1 MHVLWL
7 ASWYPDVY
15 EPMNG
20 DFIQRNARAVA
31 EHLPLT
37 VIHLA
42 QAGKET
48 NTKKDWIKRKENQ
61 LEEWVCSFSY
71 KKTGI
76 IFIDKIRYHLKY
88 RMLYRKVLLQYLK
101 QYGKP
106 DLVHV
111 HVPMKA
117 GMIARRF
124 ARDWQVPYIVSE
136 HASMYD
142 TDAKESFD
150 KRSRFFRQNTAKV
163 FREAAIVT
171 NVSAAIAIKLK
182 QLFQVKQLE
191 VIHNLAD
198 TGLFRYQSST
208 APSTFT
214 WIHVSSLLP
223 QKNAEGM
230 IEAFDQLYQLR
241 QDWQLVVVGP
251 ASGSFKKMVENKGLS
266 GSIFFTGELSYAEVA
281 QQMQQSSAL
290 VLFSRQENF
299 PCVIVEALC
308 CGLPVVSST
317 AGGVAEAIN
326 ETNGL
331 LVDPGRVLQLTNTL
345 HQLMNQYQQYNRELI
360 AIEAV
365 KKYSHTVI
373 AGQIIQLY
381 QKLLY

>member
-1 MHVLWL
+1 
-7 ASWYPDVY
+7 
-15 EPMNG
+15 
-20 DFIQRNARAVA
+20 
-31 EHLPLT
+31 
-37 VIHLA
+37 
-42 QAGKET
+42 
-48 NTKKDWIKRKENQ
+48 
-61 LEEWVCSFSY
+61 
-71 KKTGI
+71 
-76 IFIDKIRYHLKY
+76 
-88 RMLYRKVLLQYLK
+88 
-101 QYGKP
+101 
-106 DLVHV
+106 
-111 HVPMKA
+111 
-117 GMIARRF
+117 
-124 ARDWQVPYIVSE
+124 
-136 HASMYD
+136 
-142 TDAKESFD
+142 
-150 KRSRFFRQNTAKV
+150 
-163 FREAAIVT
+163 
-171 NVSAAIAIKLK
+171 
-182 QLFQVKQLE
+182 
-191 VIHNLAD
+191 
-198 TGLFRYQSST
+198 
-208 APSTFT
+208 
-214 WIHVSSLLP
+214 
-223 QKNAEGM
+223 M